1 MGFRFR
7 KSFGNKFFRVT
18 FSNKGVSTSAGV
30 PGARVSV
37 SSKGRVTGSAG
48 IPGSGLYYSKSKNIS
63 GGNNSS
69 SASQGRAPASGSTSP
84 QQPPK
89 NYNGITILLLIFFF
103 PVGLYFMWA
112 KTNWNKII
120 KVIITAIFAL
130 LFAAAAFSE
139 EADTATMV
147 TALLFSAFCVSV
159 PFWAKPKTPN
169 AADVSSEGMT
179 DDTSPAQATYFENGV
194 KVYINTKTN
203 VCHFSSDC
211 PAYKNANPENKR
223 EFTAHS
229 ANDLINYEF
238 CGRCAEN

>member
-30 PGARVSV
+30 PGARLSI

-48 IPGSGLYYSKSKNIS
+48 IPGSGIYYTKSGKIVKKTRKK
-63 GGNNSS
+63 SS
-69 SASQGRAPASGSTSP
+69 STNTSNVVKKST
-84 QQPPK
+84 
-89 NYNGITILLLIFFF
+89 NYNVIATILILVFF
-103 PVGLYFMWA
+103 PAGLPIMWS
-112 KTNWNKII
+112 KTSWNKII
-120 KVIITAIFAL
+120 KSIITAIFAL

-159 PFWAKPKTPN
+159 PFWSKPKKPN
-169 AADVSSEGMT
+169 AADVSSEDMT

-238 CGRCAEN
+238 CGRCAED

>member
-30 PGARVSV
+30 PGARVSI

-48 IPGSGLYYSKSKNIS
+48 IPGSGIYYTKSGKFVKKTRKKAS
-63 GGNNSS
+63 STNSS
-69 SASQGRAPASGSTSP
+69 VVKKST
-84 QQPPK
+84 
-89 NYNGITILLLIFFF
+89 NYNVIAAVLILVFF
-103 PVGLYFMWA
+103 PAGLPIMWA
-112 KTNWNKII
+112 KTSWNKII
-120 KVIITAIFAL
+120 KSIITAVFAL
-130 LFAAAAFSE
+130 LFAVAAFSE

-159 PFWAKPKTPN
+159 PFWSKPKKAN
-169 AADVSSEGMT
+169 AADFSSEGVT
-179 DDTSPAQATYFENGV
+179 DDASPAQATYFENGV

-203 VCHFSSDC
+203 VCHFSPDC
-211 PAYKNANPENKR
+211 PAYKNSNPENKR

-229 ANDLINYEF
+229 TNDLIKYEF
-238 CGRCAEN
+238 CSRCSKD